1 MENYEQMKIPTL
13 KNLARERGL
22 YGYSRLKKAE
32 LIKKISEPI
41 QLRDRTRSQLKQLA
55 KERGLTRYHNLKKA
69 ELIKRLKEHGSTILD
84 RDVRA
89 RMANV
94 PILTPTPYVPPQAT
108 PTPYTLP
115 QATPTPLSSNVV
127 KDLLDYLNNV
137 EEIPVSPELK
147 ELQEKIKSI
156 YEQRKKFEVRESDSA
171 LRNFAKVYTIDGIE
185 GYDAR
190 TFLFYARRIITRIL
204 RNNRN
209 TKVKLIFKCQMIH
222 SINNIII
229 EFGFHSNIEVNLK
242 GTDKDNIYT
251 IMTVKILEKIARHI
265 KGDGGG
271 GIGWAFYRVM
281 KLELHTVSY
290 KPVRGET
297 WIPLPK
303 ELADKK
309 VIISMQNKDNK
320 CFLWS
325 VLRAALNPKDN
336 HPERVD
342 KDLKLKENNLNMEGI
357 EYPVSLKDIDKFEN
371 QNQPICIV
379 VFGYD
384 GKIVYPLRNSN
395 NMDREHKIILM
406 LIEKDGVKHYCL
418 VKEQSRL
425 LSSQVSNHN
434 GKHHFCDRC
443 FNHFGVRNL

>member
-1 MENYEQMKIPTL
+1 MENYERMKIPTL

-41 QLRDRTRSQLKQLA
+41 QLRDRTRPQLKQLAKKRGLARYYNLKKAELIKKISEPIQLRDRTRPQLKQLA
-55 KERGLTRYHNLKKA
+55 KERGLTRYHNLKKT

-84 RDVRA
+84 RDIPA

-94 PILTPTPYVPPQAT
+94 QFLTPSPPSMK
-108 PTPYTLP
+108 P
-115 QATPTPLSSNVV
+115 
-127 KDLLDYLNNV
+127 
-137 EEIPVSPELK
+137 
-147 ELQEKIKSI
+147 
-156 YEQRKKFEVRESDSA
+156 FEVRESKSA

-185 GYDAR
+185 RYDAR
-190 TFLFYARRIITRIL
+190 TFLLYARRNITRIL

-209 TKVKLIFKCQMIH
+209 TKVKLIFKCKMIH

-229 EFGFHSNIEVNLK
+229 EFGFHSNIEVNLE
-242 GTDKDNIYT
+242 GTDEDNIYT
-251 IMTVKILEKIARHI
+251 KMTEKILEKIARHI

-271 GIGWAFYRVM
+271 GSGWAFHRVM

-290 KPVRGET
+290 KPLRGET
-297 WIPLPK
+297 WVPLPK

-309 VIISMQNKDNK
+309 VIINMQNKDNK

-325 VLRAALNPKDN
+325 VLRALNPKDN

-371 QNQPICIV
+371 QNQTICIV

-425 LSSQVSNHN
+425 LSSQVSLIIMVNTIFVI
-434 GKHHFCDRC
+434 GVLTL
-443 FNHFGVRNL
+443 FGVKNL